1 MSRGLPLVSIVTQVY
16 NTGKEVVEA
25 MESVRASSYPNW
37 EHILIDDASTDDS
50 VALIEAYCSETN
62 YPCTLVKHKVN
73 QGIAATRREIVS
85 LARGEYIATLSDD
98 LLEPS
103 RLEQDVAFLEQ
114 QPNDVCGVFGLA
126 KSFVPGHSSPS
137 KTYGV
142 LNVETTECVFD
153 AARFSRMLLER
164 NPIPAVSMT
173 MRTRWAKTL
182 PNLDDFFIEDY
193 PHWVH
198 LANLGCQFG
207 HRSVVTTRYRDS
219 QISVQKTRSSR
230 VALDALRA
238 KAMLLDNPYLDGNE
252 VQRQL
257 WKWFWSKQLV
267 FDRNHRKEARALL
280 VKTQSTW
287 RHAFQGLG
295 LYLVR
300 FVQKHFRL
308 DR

>member
-1 MSRGLPLVSIVTQVY
+1 MNIKLPLVSIVTQVY

-25 MESVRASSYPNW
+25 MESVRASSFQDW
-37 EHILIDDASTDDS
+37 EHIIIDDASTDDS
-50 VALIEAYCSETN
+50 VTIIESFCKRTN
-62 YPCTLVKHKVN
+62 YPCRFVKHKLN

-85 LARGEYIATLSDD
+85 LARGKYIATLSDD
-98 LLEPS
+98 LLDPR
-103 RLEQDVAFLEQ
+103 RLEEDVAFLERH
-114 QPNDVCGVFGLA
+114 PEDVCGVFGLA
-126 KSFVPGHSSPS
+126 QTFVPGSPEIS
-137 KTYGV
+137 RTIGFCDTDKID
-142 LNVETTECVFD
+142 CVFG
-153 AARFSRMLLER
+153 AEKFSRLLLER
-164 NPIPAVSMT
+164 NPIPAVCMT
-173 MRTRWAKTL
+173 MRTQWAKTL
-182 PNLDDFFIEDY
+182 PNLDEFFIEDY

-238 KAMLLDNPYLDGNE
+238 KAMLLENPYLDGNE

-257 WKWFWSKQLV
+257 WKWYWSKQLV

-287 RHAFQGLG
+287 RHAIQGLG

>member
-1 MSRGLPLVSIVTQVY
+1 MSRSLPLVSIVTQVY

-25 MESVRASSYPNW
+25 MESVRSSTYSNW

-50 VALIEAYCSETN
+50 VALIESFCSETN
-62 YPCTLVKHKVN
+62 YPCTLVKHEVN

-98 LLEPS
+98 LLEPD
-103 RLEQDVAFLEQ
+103 RLSQDVAFLEQ
-114 QPNDVCGVFGLA
+114 HPDRVCGVFGLA
-126 KSFVPGHSSPS
+126 KSFVPGMSERS
-137 KTYGV
+137 KTYGD
-142 LNVETTECVFD
+142 LGIETAECVFD
-153 AARFSRMLLER
+153 AACFSRMLLER

-173 MRTRWAKTL
+173 MRTHWAKTL
-182 PNLDDFFIEDY
+182 PNLDEFFIEDY

-219 QISVQKTRSSR
+219 LISVQKTRRSR

-238 KAMLLDNPYLDGNE
+238 KSMLLDNPYLDSNN
-252 VQRQL
+252 VHRQL
-257 WKWFWSKQLV
+257 WKWYWSKQFVL
-267 FDRNHRKEARALL
+267 DQNHRKEARQLL
-280 VKTQSTW
+280 VKIRSTW
-287 RHAFQGLG
+287 LYAAQGLG

-300 FVQKHFRL
+300 FVQKHLKLGR
-308 DR
+308 

>member
-1 MSRGLPLVSIVTQVY
+1 MSRVLPLVSIVTQVY

-25 MESVRASSYPNW
+25 MESVRASTFQNW

-50 VALIEAYCSETN
+50 VAIIESYCRETN
-62 YPCTLVKHKVN
+62 YPCTLIKHEVN
-73 QGIAATRREIVS
+73 RGIAATRREIVS

-98 LLEPS
+98 LFEPR
-103 RLEQDVAFLEQ
+103 RLEQDVAFLER
-114 QPNDVCGVFGLA
+114 QPDEVCGVFGLA
-126 KSFVPGHSSPS
+126 KSFVPGMSELS
-137 KTYGV
+137 KIYGA
-142 LNVETTECVFD
+142 LEIEEAECVLD
-153 AARFSRMLLER
+153 AARFSKLLIDR

-207 HRSVVTTRYRDS
+207 HRNVVTTRYRDS

-238 KAMLLDNPYLDGNE
+238 KVMLLDSPYLDSND

-257 WKWFWSKQLV
+257 WKWFWSKQFVLNRN
-267 FDRNHRKEARALL
+267 DRKVARELL

-295 LYLVR
+295 LYVVR
-300 FVQKHFRL
+300 FVQKHFRF